1 MQDYAFQIHDLFE
14 DDSFPPIVV
23 FSGKWGIGKTFYV
36 QNHLTPKLVQKYNK
50 KVHYLSLM
58 GITSIEDF
66 KDLLV
71 SKVYLEE
78 KHDKTATTK
87 LFDVFSAVEKQI
99 KSNTTISGVI
109 KGTTGAAKHYMLK
122 NINDAIFIVD
132 DIERLENESL
142 KKAIL
147 GECLTLSEKSEDKK
161 NRFLIVTDIDALNI
175 ELSFREKIISEVISF
190 EPNASDLF
198 KILKPPL
205 VHFKDNE
212 KEVVHH
218 INTENIKNLRVLSR
232 LLSRAEK
239 LMDTFSG
246 DNSLDL
252 ELIKLNLLQD
262 SFHVSKSYYINNML
276 EDEILKPKDNLE
288 TISLKVRQ
296 SLLLSEDFVKY
307 FCGKTVDLNN
317 ILNHDN
323 LPIKGSNLDALLY
336 TNTRTLDERTFN
348 EGVVSLRY
356 YITQKQK
363 VHVDKF
369 FECCFLH
376 EYLVD
381 NGYINPND
389 KIAYEK
395 IEKYAKNKEF
405 VDSPKFRSLNISDSY
420 YEELYKSYKNK
431 LNEGLKEKESETMF
445 EALKQS
451 FKNSPIYINQE
462 KFQSKPILGAF
473 SEEQWKNIIEHWTA
487 EDFGE
492 FSYFIFDRYKASSPR
507 DWLIEEKEAISL
519 LVDLIKNKVKS
530 KEHGFFRG
538 NLTSLLKALNVAQNF
553 LNSLE

>member
-1 MQDYAFQIHDLFE
+1 MQDYASQIHDLFE
-14 DDSFPPIVV
+14 DDSFPPIVI

-36 QNHLTPKLVQKYNK
+36 QKHLTPELVKKYNK

-78 KHDKTATTK
+78 KHDKAATTK
-87 LFDVFSAVEKQI
+87 LFDVFTAVEKHVGGN
-99 KSNTTISGVI
+99 STISSVI
-109 KGTTGAAKHYMLK
+109 KGSTGAAKHYMLK
-122 NINDAIFIVD
+122 NIDDEIFIID
-132 DIERLENESL
+132 DIERIEDKSL

-198 KILKPPL
+198 KILKPSL

-232 LLSRAEK
+232 LLSRAEI

-246 DNSLDL
+246 HKSLDL

-262 SFHVSKSYYINNML
+262 SFHVSKSYYINNL
-276 EDEILKPKDNLE
+276 TDAEILKPKANLE

-307 FCGKTVDLNN
+307 FCGKPVDLNN

-323 LPIKGSNLDALLY
+323 LPIKGNSLDALLY

-356 YITQKQK
+356 YITKEHI

-381 NGYINPND
+381 NGYINKNHN
-389 KIAYEK
+389 IAYEE
-395 IEKYAKNKEF
+395 IESYAKKKKF
-405 VDSPKFRSLNISDSY
+405 VDTPKFRSLNTSDSSY
-420 YEELYKSYKNK
+420 QELYESYKNK
-431 LNEGLKEKESETMF
+431 LNEGLKEIESETRF
-445 EALKQS
+445 EALKHS
-451 FKNSPIYINQE
+451 FKDFLIYINQE
-462 KFQSKPILGAF
+462 NFKSKPILGEF
-473 SEEQWKNIIEHWTA
+473 SEEQWKDIIEHWNA
-487 EDFGE
+487 EDFGV
-492 FSYFIFDRYKASSPR
+492 FADFISNRYKSSNLR
-507 DWLIEEKEAISL
+507 DWLIKEKEAIAL
-519 LVDLIKNKVKS
+519 LVDLISNKIKS
-530 KEHGFFRG
+530 KEPGFFKG
-538 NLTSLLKALNVAQNF
+538 NLTSLLKALNRTSSEF
-553 LNSLE
+553 SK

>member
-1 MQDYAFQIHDLFE
+1 MQYYASQIHDLFE
-14 DDSFPPIVV
+14 DDSFPPIVA

-36 QNHLTPKLVQKYNK
+36 QNHLTAELVTKYDK

-71 SKVYLEE
+71 SKAYLEE
-78 KHDKTATTK
+78 KHDETATTK

-99 KSNTTISGVI
+99 KGNTTISGVI

-132 DIERLENESL
+132 DIERLENENL

-161 NRFLIVTDIDALNI
+161 NRFLIVTDIDALN
-175 ELSFREKIISEVISF
+175 LKKSFTEKILSEIIFF
-190 EPNASDLF
+190 EPNASYLF
-198 KILKPPL
+198 EILKPSL
-205 VHFKDNE
+205 VHFKNNE
-212 KEVVHH
+212 KELVHH

-232 LLSRAEK
+232 LLNRAET
-239 LMDTFSG
+239 LMDTFSS
-246 DNSLDL
+246 DKNLDL
-252 ELIKLNLLQD
+252 ELIKLNLIKD
-262 SFHVSKSYYINNML
+262 SFYVSKSYYIDNMP
-276 EDEILKPKDNLE
+276 ETEILKPKDNLE
-288 TISLKVRQ
+288 TISLKVRH
-296 SLLLSEDFVKY
+296 SLLLNEDFVKY
-307 FCGKTVDLNN
+307 FCGKPVDLKN

-323 LPIKGSNLDALLY
+323 LPIKGNSLDALLY
-336 TNTRTLDERTFN
+336 TNTRTLDEETFK
-348 EGVVSLRY
+348 EGVFSLVN
-356 YITQKQK
+356 YITQEQK

-369 FECCFLH
+369 FECCTLH

-381 NGYINPND
+381 NDYIIPND
-389 KIAYEK
+389 EIVYEE
-395 IEKYAKNKEF
+395 IEKYAKEKEF
-405 VDSPKFRSLNISDSY
+405 VDTPKFRSLSISESS

-431 LNEGLKEKESETMF
+431 LHEGLKEKESETMF
-445 EALKQS
+445 EALKKS

-462 KFQSKPILGAF
+462 NFQSKPILGAF
-473 SEEQWKNIIEHWTA
+473 SEEQWKDIFEHWNA

-492 FSYFIFDRYKASSPR
+492 FAYFIFDRYKASRPR
-507 DWLIEEKEAISL
+507 DWLKEEKEAVSI
-519 LVDLIKNKVKS
+519 LVDLVKS
-530 KEHGFFRG
+530 KIKSKEPGFFRG